1 MAEKDLVL
9 GFNLSYIQGK
19 NLALQGE
26 NISEKNREKSLE
38 IELDFDSHEIKYGFS
53 DENGKLEVLELSEKT
68 RNSVEGMIKRY
79 LEYYYVHNA
88 SQKEIEALWDNLGNV
103 AFDESEEEQDQV
115 LGENW
120 FIFDKG
126 TPRNDIWRFF
136 DTAEH
141 ERNLNVSYLL
151 YEYDPYES
159 KTHALS
165 YYNRN
170 DVLAFQ
176 GFLNENY
183 PEGKFTF
190 SEAEFIL
197 KYEANV
203 EDKPDQI
210 TLKDGK
216 LWLHKTP
223 EVGMSDPQK
232 ETPDEFELEFGKGIK
247 VVKEILERT
256 LDLYEADAYF
266 PEKNEAPSYYRIKN
280 LYEKLNKAPEI
291 EESEEQKKERLSKF
305 FGNLE
310 SSLGPDKPCKFDEM
324 YNWLKKEN
332 LPGPGLEENSFI
344 KETCCRLVYDNIN
357 FGIFDYDG
365 YAGEDL
371 GDDYRWDIAY
381 AVADEIIN
389 NNLRDV
395 FEIQGITDNK
405 ILEQFETLLA
415 TNKEIKAEKLSK
427 EWQDT
432 LCNNRVNKAVEIITN
447 HYRNY
452 CKDEGFDG
460 YEELDKELKAY
471 ADKIQNMN
479 LIDREGIIQGVFES
493 IGEQYDNETGLCTVE
508 TFLNDSETVEIHYS
522 FEEIAA
528 LIKAVDVIKYGTP
541 SLDFVRPNSLALK
554 EGFENNDE
562 FKDLITGYYLS
573 GDAYEDLTNNKLIGA
588 ANSYNQNNELINIE
602 KNDQMS
608 VFEHDT
614 DAALQYCR
622 DNNCKLLTEGIDIW
636 TGLSQ
641 GYNSLIPDNKRNRE
655 ILKEL
660 LLDKPLSEKFL
671 WKDFT
676 EEDFNKLVEDIRN
689 FRKTGEF
696 KGEDFRGKVNLGAI
710 SIEFVQSD
718 PSVDFVDINY
728 YFLGQEGEGSLE
740 FKNADATVPYSY
752 ENGETL
758 SFDLIEI
765 CKNYEDFKT
774 KVQTQ
779 LIHDIEGVSEY
790 RKEAMVPTIDWENVG
805 ECTQYYSKKLGDE
818 LYEVYSRNALSMSE
832 EDKNDALRLIDMGAD
847 CKKVLLDV
855 AADANLYENCH
866 WFIENISDYL
876 LKEYFADK
884 DFANVMY
891 EKAKESM
898 TSDRGSGFD
907 GISDVGFHGFLEIAE
922 LCSKSA
928 DAYEEYFNV
937 LREDKLVTEIF
948 PGENKKSNHDALYD
962 VIKKH
967 MPEYEPKLR
976 QLKTFIDYIG
986 SEDFNAHLFVG
997 NGEYDKDFI
1006 LLDDDDLKKPLIN
1019 FGDVLARVALN
1030 AARDAVLAHDSPV
1043 AKQVDEKASMLAD
1056 FSKEYD
1062 KTHFDF
1068 AKLADD
1074 ICQRAYDRSA
1084 AGFNFLMDWEDVAE
1098 LANRTEFW
1106 VKENKERIIDE
1117 LVNHNDEL
1125 LLDFSEQ
1132 WVTEEGFDLN
1142 FCSIGE
1148 DGNDLFKQ
1156 DRTGRWIRCTDEELI
1171 ELGYGDE
1178 VKESGRAWAYM
1189 TKDPLAVWHTKT
1201 YIAGIL
1207 GKELAAVSDETV
1219 NAVIDN
1225 IGDEGRDYLIFY
1237 KDGSISL
1244 VDSETDKKI
1253 DGNKEVFK
1261 VILGNAK
1268 FHFENN
1274 RGTENENLLEADY
1287 RIIEELNGKINPVDI
1302 KLDSSQTMQLQN
1314 IVDNTDKRTVSF
1326 RLIAADDSSLKSVVG
1341 NFKNKKGEIYIKAD
1355 IDEAGSIVGLNG
1367 FVYGEDDG
1375 PMTDLQDVKSIPESV
1390 IDTLESDVYRVLN
1403 DYMAR
1408 NYRGL
1413 SIQSKFFT
1421 VPEAAGGFKYGS
1433 ELADHINSHTFSK
1446 DAYDL
1451 SDDVCEAI
1459 LYYLNLDDYNLY
1471 YDNNREIYIC
1481 DVSEDFSGKGEL
1493 CDITH
1498 LIAAALESADKFRD
1512 GSGFKENSYKLLKE
1526 TFNKFRN
1533 FGSDLDDTA
1542 RQNNGSVI
1550 RGGEFLQSAM
1560 NIILPTRTLS
1570 FSESECYAVLGVLT
1584 HAGIAVCR
1592 NFDTGDLFV
1601 TDASKY
1607 TQPVSTVEL
1616 LYLALDNAKKYGRDT
1631 KIFEE
1636 LCERAK
1642 DFYNPIR
1649 KEKVSKTTLSFSS
1662 DVDKMLDWDELSKE
1676 EFLESYSYISE
1687 EEYNATA
1694 LELSE
1699 KGLTGEQQ
1707 VEILDSQVDTEII
1720 LHDVFDKNTAILDP
1734 IIDEVKVWHP
1744 EIFGNEKDDKLH
1756 LLIEFHNN
1764 DEFVGESFSSESIER
1779 IFNDSNVDYE
1789 GRKIEVT
1796 VLNADEGKTIEK
1808 FLQEHKKQ
1816 DISLDLNSVYEKL
1829 SLTEDIHVV
1838 AEGLKVYFPGSS
1850 EDYILKVRGTSPEST
1865 YYDWYHNGVMV
1876 AADGET
1882 VSARKNLDETY
1893 TLVSDNSEEK
1903 IRCKVSKDI
1912 FNIISNNVKEPS
1924 VEEIVNK
1931 AVNVSDEEL
1940 VGKRFTKQL
1949 IAFNKSFNNA
1959 WESMKYLMN
1968 SYKDNPAE
1976 NKLLHNWFKTKG
1988 FVSKENIENFFKEK
2002 NLTFKS
2008 EKEISKKK
2016 EKKDKGREGR

>member
-38 IELDFDSHEIKYGFS
+38 IEFDFDSHEIKYGFS

-103 AFDESEEEQDQV
+103 AFDESEKEHDQV

-120 FIFDKG
+120 FIFEKG

-136 DTAEH
+136 DTAER
-141 ERNLNVSYLL
+141 ERNLNVNYLL

-183 PEGKFTF
+183 PEGKFSF

-223 EVGMSDPQK
+223 EEGMSDPQK

-256 LDLYEADAYF
+256 LELYEADAYT

-280 LYEKLNKAPEI
+280 LYEKLSKAPEI

-324 YNWLKKEN
+324 YNWLKKEE
-332 LPGPGLEENSFI
+332 LPGPGLDENSFI
-344 KETCCRLVYDNIN
+344 KETSCRLVYDNIN
-357 FGIFDYDG
+357 FGIFNYDG

-389 NNLRDV
+389 NNLKDV
-395 FEIQGITDNK
+395 YEIQGVTDNK

-432 LCNNRVNKAVEIITN
+432 LCNNRLNKAVEIITN

-479 LIDREGIIQGVFES
+479 LIDREGRIQGVFES

-528 LIKAVDVIKYGTP
+528 LIKAVDVIKHGTP
-541 SLDFVRPNSLALK
+541 SLDFVRPNSLAIK
-554 EGFENNDE
+554 EGFENSDE
-562 FKDLITGYYLS
+562 FKDLITGYYLC
-573 GDAYEDLTNNKLIGA
+573 GDAYEDLTANKLIDA
-588 ANSYNQNNELINIE
+588 ANSYNKNNELRNVE

-608 VFEHDT
+608 VFEHDS

-636 TGLSQ
+636 TGLSE

-671 WKDFT
+671 WKGFT
-676 EEDFNKLVEDIRN
+676 EENFKKLVEDIRN

-718 PSVDFVDINY
+718 PSVDHLDINY
-728 YFLGQEGEGSLE
+728 YFLGQEGEGNLE

-758 SFDLIEI
+758 SFDLIEN
-765 CKNYEDFKT
+765 CRDYEDFKT

-790 RKEAMVPTIDWENVG
+790 RKEAIVPTIDWENVG

-818 LYEVYSRNALSMSE
+818 LYEVFSRNALSMSK

-866 WFIENISDYL
+866 WFLENIPDTWL
-876 LKEYFADK
+876 NEYFSDKEFADSM
-884 DFANVMY
+884 F
-891 EKAKESM
+891 EKAKNSL
-898 TSDRGSGFD
+898 TNDRGSGFKC
-907 GISDVGFHGFLEIAE
+907 ISDIGFDGFFEIAKWCKRPVDASSYYEQILLEDE
-922 LCSKSA
+922 LVT
-928 DAYEEYFNV
+928 NV
-937 LREDKLVTEIF
+937 LPHSVKESNLDEIQAIIKEFNPDIYADK
-948 PGENKKSNHDALYD
+948 DD
-962 VIKKH
+962 VSIH
-967 MPEYEPKLR
+967 LAAA
-976 QLKTFIDYIG
+976 FIDNIG
-986 SEDFNAHLFVG
+986 SEDYGAHLLVG
-997 NGEYDKDFI
+997 KGEENKDFI
-1006 LLDDDDLKKPLIN
+1006 YLDDDDLEEPLHD
-1019 FGDVLARVALN
+1019 FGDILYRITQN
-1030 AARDAVLAHDSPV
+1030 AAQNAVLSHNDDYHHDFD
-1043 AKQVDEKASMLAD
+1043 KQYSLLKE
-1056 FSKEYD
+1056 FSETYD
-1062 KTHFDF
+1062 KIHYDF
-1068 AKLADD
+1068 ARLADD
-1074 ICQRAYDRSA
+1074 ICQTAYESSA
-1084 AGFNFLMDWEDVAE
+1084 AGFNFLMDWEDIAN
-1098 LANRTEFW
+1098 LAGRSVQW
-1106 VKENKERIIDE
+1106 VKENKERIINE
-1117 LVNHNDEL
+1117 LEKHNDEL
-1125 LLDFSEQ
+1125 LLDFSDQ

-1142 FCSIGE
+1142 FCSVGE
-1148 DGNDLFKQ
+1148 DYNELFKP
-1156 DRTGRWIRCTDEELI
+1156 DKNGRWVRLSNEELI
-1171 ELGYGDE
+1171 ELGYE
-1178 VKESGRAWAYM
+1178 VAIK
-1189 TKDPLAVWHTKT
+1189 
-1201 YIAGIL
+1201 
-1207 GKELAAVSDETV
+1207 
-1219 NAVIDN
+1219 
-1225 IGDEGRDYLIFY
+1225 
-1237 KDGSISL
+1237 
-1244 VDSETDKKI
+1244 
-1253 DGNKEVFK
+1253 
-1261 VILGNAK
+1261 
-1268 FHFENN
+1268 
-1274 RGTENENLLEADY
+1274 
-1287 RIIEELNGKINPVDI
+1287 PVEI
-1302 KLDSSQTMQLQN
+1302 KLDSSQTMQLQS

-1326 RLIAADDSSLKSVVG
+1326 RLIAADDSSLKSVVE

-1355 IDEAGSIVGLNG
+1355 IDETGSIVGLNG

-1375 PMTDLQDVKSIPESV
+1375 PLTNLQNLSVLPESV
-1390 IDTLESDVYRVLN
+1390 VDTLETDVYRVIRE
-1403 DYMAR
+1403 YMKR
-1408 NYRGL
+1408 NYFGL
-1413 SIQSKFFT
+1413 TVREKFFT
-1421 VPEAAGGFKYGS
+1421 VPEAIIGFERDGFNIAAS
-1433 ELADHINSHTFSK
+1433 EKLADHINLKLKNGKPYHVE
-1446 DAYDL
+1446 DGPDL
-1451 SDDVCEAI
+1451 SDEVCDAI
-1459 LYYLNLDDYNLY
+1459 LRYLEWDAFKVYADKNGELYMLDT
-1471 YDNNREIYIC
+1471 
-1481 DVSEDFSGKGEL
+1481 SEDFCGQGEL
-1493 CDITH
+1493 CNKAH
-1498 LIAAALESADKFRD
+1498 LLECALESAEKAQED
-1512 GSGFKENSYKLLKE
+1512 GAMVYDDESYSVLKKAYDEFKALGLM
-1526 TFNKFRN
+1526 
-1533 FGSDLDDTA
+1533 LDDTA

-1550 RGGEFLQSAM
+1550 RGGEFLQAAI
-1560 NIILPTRTLS
+1560 NINVPSRTLS
-1570 FSESECYAVLGVLT
+1570 FSESECYAVLGVLSN
-1584 HAGIAVCR
+1584 AGIAVCS
-1592 NFDTGDLFV
+1592 NFDTRDLFV

-1649 KEKVSKTTLSFSS
+1649 MKKVSKTTLSFSS

-1694 LELSE
+1694 VELSE

-1764 DEFVGESFSSESIER
+1764 DVFVGESFSSESIER
-1779 IFNDSNVDYE
+1779 IFNDSNVEYE

-1829 SLTEDIHVV
+1829 SLREDIHVV

-1850 EDYILKVRGTSPEST
+1850 EDYILNVRGTSPEST

-1882 VSARKNLDETY
+1882 VSAIKNLDETY

-1912 FNIISNNVKEPS
+1912 FNIISNNEKEPS

-1940 VGKRFTKQL
+1940 IGKKFTKQL
-1949 IAFNKSFNNA
+1949 IALNKTFKNA

-1968 SYKDNPAE
+1968 VYKDNPAE
-1976 NKLLHNWFKTKG
+1976 NKFLHNWFKTKG

-2008 EKEISKKK
+2008 EKDISKKK

>member
-38 IELDFDSHEIKYGFS
+38 IEFDFDSHEIKYGFS

-103 AFDESEEEQDQV
+103 AFDESEEEHDQV

-136 DTAEH
+136 DTAER
-141 ERNLNVSYLL
+141 ERNLNVAYLL

-183 PEGKFTF
+183 PEGKFSF

-223 EVGMSDPQK
+223 EEGMSDPQK
-232 ETPDEFELEFGKGIK
+232 ETPDEFEIEFGNGIK
-247 VVKEILERT
+247 VVKEILGRT
-256 LDLYEADAYF
+256 LELYEADAYT

-280 LYEKLNKAPEI
+280 LYEKISKAPEI
-291 EESEEQKKERLSKF
+291 DESEEQKKERLKKF

-324 YNWLKKEN
+324 YNWLKKED
-332 LPGPGLEENSFI
+332 LPGPGLEKNSFI

-357 FGIFDYDG
+357 FGIFNYDG

-395 FEIQGITDNK
+395 SEIQGITDNK

-427 EWQDT
+427 EWQDA

-460 YEELDKELKAY
+460 YVELDKELKAY

-479 LIDREGIIQGVFES
+479 LIDREGRIQGVFES

-541 SLDFVRPNSLALK
+541 SLDFLRPNSLALK
-554 EGFENNDE
+554 EGFENSDE
-562 FKDLITGYYLS
+562 FKDLITGYYIS
-573 GDAYEDLTNNKLIGA
+573 GDAYENLTNNKLIDT
-588 ANSYNQNNELINIE
+588 ANSYNKNNELINIE

-608 VFEHDT
+608 VFEHDS

-671 WKDFT
+671 WKGFT

-758 SFDLIEI
+758 SFDLIES
-765 CKNYEDFKT
+765 CKDYEDFKT

-818 LYEVYSRNALSMSE
+818 LYEVFSRNPLSMSD
-832 EDKNDALRLIDMGAD
+832 EDKRDALRLIDMGAD
-847 CKKVLLDV
+847 CTKVLLDV
-855 AADANLYENCH
+855 AADANVYENCH
-866 WFIENISDYL
+866 WFIENIPDYSL
-876 LKEYFADK
+876 REYFSDK
-884 DFANVMY
+884 DFADVMY

-898 TSDRGSGFD
+898 TSDRGSGFETV
-907 GISDVGFHGFLEIAE
+907 SDVGFDGFLEIAE
-922 LCSKSA
+922 LCNRSA

-937 LREDKLVTEIF
+937 IREDRLVTEIF

-967 MPEYEPKLR
+967 MPEYEPTLR

-997 NGEYDKDFI
+997 NSEYDKDFI
-1006 LLDDDDLKKPLIN
+1006 LLDDDDLKKPLTN

-1043 AKQVDEKASMLAD
+1043 AKQVDEKANMLAE

-1074 ICQRAYDRSA
+1074 ICQTAYNGSA
-1084 AGFNFLMDWEDVAE
+1084 DGFNYIMDWEDVAE

-1117 LVNHNDEL
+1117 LENHNDEL

-1156 DRTGRWIRCTDEELI
+1156 DRTGRWIRRTDEELI

-1178 VKESGRAWAYM
+1178 VKE
-1189 TKDPLAVWHTKT
+1189 
-1201 YIAGIL
+1201 
-1207 GKELAAVSDETV
+1207 
-1219 NAVIDN
+1219 
-1225 IGDEGRDYLIFY
+1225 
-1237 KDGSISL
+1237 
-1244 VDSETDKKI
+1244 
-1253 DGNKEVFK
+1253 
-1261 VILGNAK
+1261 
-1268 FHFENN
+1268 
-1274 RGTENENLLEADY
+1274 
-1287 RIIEELNGKINPVDI
+1287 ELNNKINPVDI

-1326 RLIAADDSSLKSVVG
+1326 RLIAADDSSLKSVVE

-1355 IDEAGSIVGLNG
+1355 IDDAGSIVGLNG

-1375 PMTDLQDVKSIPESV
+1375 PMTNLQDLSILPEAV
-1390 IDTLESDVYRVLN
+1390 IDTLETDVYKVLRE
-1403 DYMAR
+1403 YMER
-1408 NYRGL
+1408 NYFGL
-1413 SIQSKFFT
+1413 TVREKFFT
-1421 VPEAAGGFKYGS
+1421 IPEAAVGFERKGFNIAAS
-1433 ELADHINSHTFSK
+1433 ENLADHINSRLKNGKPYHVE
-1446 DAYDL
+1446 DGPEL
-1451 SDDVCEAI
+1451 SDEVCDAI
-1459 LYYLNLDDYNLY
+1459 LRYLEWDAFKVYADKNGELYMLDT
-1471 YDNNREIYIC
+1471 
-1481 DVSEDFSGKGEL
+1481 SEDFCGQGEL
-1493 CDITH
+1493 CNKAH
-1498 LIAAALESADKFRD
+1498 LLECALESAEKAQED
-1512 GSGFKENSYKLLKE
+1512 GAMVYDDESYSVLKKAYDEFKALGLM
-1526 TFNKFRN
+1526 
-1533 FGSDLDDTA
+1533 LDDTA

-1550 RGGEFLQSAM
+1550 RGGEFLQAAI
-1560 NIILPTRTLS
+1560 NINVPSRTLS
-1570 FSESECYAVLGVLT
+1570 FSESECYAVLGVLSN
-1584 HAGIAVCR
+1584 AGIAVCR
-1592 NFDTGDLFV
+1592 NFDNGDLFV

-1649 KEKVSKTTLSFSS
+1649 MKKVSKTTLSFSS

-1694 LELSE
+1694 VELSE

-1764 DEFVGESFSSESIER
+1764 DVFVGKSFWIR
-1779 IFNDSNVDYE
+1779 ILTLMLILS
-1789 GRKIEVT
+1789 
-1796 VLNADEGKTIEK
+1796 VLI
-1808 FLQEHKKQ
+1808 
-1816 DISLDLNSVYEKL
+1816 L
-1829 SLTEDIHVV
+1829 SLI
-1838 AEGLKVYFPGSS
+1838 
-1850 EDYILKVRGTSPEST
+1850 I
-1865 YYDWYHNGVMV
+1865 MV
-1876 AADGET
+1876 
-1882 VSARKNLDETY
+1882 
-1893 TLVSDNSEEK
+1893 
-1903 IRCKVSKDI
+1903 
-1912 FNIISNNVKEPS
+1912 
-1924 VEEIVNK
+1924 
-1931 AVNVSDEEL
+1931 
-1940 VGKRFTKQL
+1940 
-1949 IAFNKSFNNA
+1949 
-1959 WESMKYLMN
+1959 
-1968 SYKDNPAE
+1968 
-1976 NKLLHNWFKTKG
+1976 
-1988 FVSKENIENFFKEK
+1988 
-2002 NLTFKS
+2002 
-2008 EKEISKKK
+2008 
-2016 EKKDKGREGR
+2016 